1 MRVPRSKRFA
11 VLVAAIAAIVVASG
25 LVGAAL
31 AGVFSTT
38 VLADGTNV
46 HLFVVKRMAD
56 GFDSGWH
63 IHPGLTVVQVQE
75 GSVQVTQGSCTAK
88 TYNAG
93 DTFLEVPDVPIRA
106 VATGRFVWTATY
118 IVRYED
124 PIQTNLTTNPCP

>member
-1 MRVPRSKRFA
+1 MSVRRSKKILVLLAA
-11 VLVAAIAAIVVASG
+11 VAVAAG

-75 GSVQVTQGSCTAK
+75 GSVQVTQGSCTAR
-88 TYNAG
+88 TYTAG
-93 DTFLEVPDVPIRA
+93 DTFLEMPDVPVRA
-106 VATGRFVWTATY
+106 VATGRFVWTVTF

-124 PIQTNLTTNPCP
+124 PVQTNLTTNPCP